1 MSLETPI
8 AGEMSSP
15 VVEEARRI
23 AKEFDYPT
31 SEVNRAVEEF
41 RRQMDE
47 GLSKHGATLSQIPT
61 YVTAVP
67 NGSEKV

>member
-1 MSLETPI
+1 MI
-8 AGEMSSP
+8 NDMSSST

-23 AKEFDYPT
+23 AKEFDYPAN
-31 SEVNRAVEEF
+31 EVNRGVEEF

-47 GLSKHGATLSQIPT
+47 GLSKEGATLSQIPT